1 MAEFK
6 KPLKFKTAQELQD
19 KINAYFEDCRLKEI
33 PLSITGLALAL
44 DTNRQTLINY
54 QDKDGY
60 ENIVDR
66 AKLMIENA
74 YEIRLIEN
82 GRSGDIFALKN
93 FGWTDRQEIDNNIKV
108 GKSSIDELISSID
121 NIKNENQ

>member
-1 MAEFK
+1 MEGFN
-6 KPLKFKTAQELQD
+6 KPLKFKTAQDLQN
-19 KINAYFEDCRLKEI
+19 KINAYFKECKLKEI

-54 QDKDGY
+54 QNKDGY
-60 ENIVDR
+60 ENIIDR

-74 YEIRLIEN
+74 YEIRLINN

-93 FGWTDRQEIDNNIKV
+93 FGWTDRQEIENNVTINN
-108 GKSSIDELISSID
+108 GKLDELLQQI
-121 NIKNENQ
+121 EE

>member
-19 KINAYFEDCRLKEI
+19 KINAYFKECKLKEI

-60 ENIVDR
+60 KNIVDR

>member
-19 KINAYFEDCRLKEI
+19 KINAYFEECKLKEI

-93 FGWTDRQEIDNNIKV
+93 FGWTDKQEIDNNIKV
-108 GKSSIDELISSID
+108 GKNSIDELTSSID

>member
-6 KPLKFKTAQELQD
+6 KPLKFKTAQELQN
-19 KINAYFEDCRLKEI
+19 KINAYFEECKLKEI

-60 ENIVDR
+60 KNIVDR

>member
-19 KINAYFEDCRLKEI
+19 KINAYFEECKLKEI

-93 FGWTDRQEIDNNIKV
+93 FGWTDKQEIDNNIKV
-108 GKSSIDELISSID
+108 GKNSIDELISSID

>member
-6 KPLKFKTAQELQD
+6 KPLKFKTVKELQD
-19 KINAYFEDCRLKEI
+19 KIDSYIDECKKNEI

-54 QDKDGY
+54 QDKEGY
-60 ENIVDR
+60 KNVVDR

-74 YEIRLIEN
+74 YEIRLINN

-108 GKSSIDELISSID
+108 GRSSIDELITSID
-121 NIKNENQ
+121 NIKNADK

>member
-1 MAEFK
+1 MEGFN
-6 KPLKFKTAQELQD
+6 KPLKFKTAQDLQN
-19 KINAYFEDCRLKEI
+19 KINAYFKECKLKEI

-54 QDKDGY
+54 QNKDGY
-60 ENIVDR
+60 ENIIDR

-74 YEIRLIEN
+74 YEIRLINN

-108 GKSSIDELISSID
+108 GKNSIDELISSID

>member
-19 KINAYFEDCRLKEI
+19 KINAYFEECKLKEI

-54 QDKDGY
+54 QNKDGY
-60 ENIVDR
+60 ENIIDR

-74 YEIRLIEN
+74 YEIRLINN

>member
-6 KPLKFKTAQELQD
+6 KPLKFKTAQELQN
-19 KINAYFEDCRLKEI
+19 KINAYFKECKLKEI

-60 ENIVDR
+60 KNIVDR

>member
-19 KINAYFEDCRLKEI
+19 KINAYFKECKLKEI

>member
-19 KINAYFEDCRLKEI
+19 KINAYFEECTLKEI

-54 QDKDGY
+54 QNKDGY

-74 YEIRLIEN
+74 YEIRLINN

>member
-6 KPLKFKTAQELQD
+6 KPLKFKTAEDLQN
-19 KINAYFEDCRLKEI
+19 KINVYFEDCKEQEI

-54 QDKDGY
+54 QEKDGY

-74 YEIRLIEN
+74 YEIRLINN

-93 FGWTDRQEIDNNIKV
+93 FGWADRQEIDNNIKV
-108 GKSSIDELISSID
+108 GRSSIDELITSID
-121 NIKNENQ
+121 NIKNADK

>member
-19 KINAYFEDCRLKEI
+19 KINAYFKECKLKEI

-108 GKSSIDELISSID
+108 GKNSIDELISSID
-121 NIKNENQ
+121 KIKNENQ

>member
-6 KPLKFKTAQELQD
+6 KPLKFKTAEDLQN
-19 KINAYFEDCRLKEI
+19 KINVYFEDCKEQEI

-54 QDKDGY
+54 QEKDGY

-74 YEIRLIEN
+74 YEIRLINN

-108 GKSSIDELISSID
+108 GRSSIDELITSID
-121 NIKNENQ
+121 NIKNADK

>member
-1 MAEFK
+1 MQIK
-6 KPLKFKTAQELQD
+6 K
-19 KINAYFEDCRLKEI
+19 I

-121 NIKNENQ
+121 NIKNGNQYKVL

>member
-1 MAEFK
+1 MEGFN
-6 KPLKFKTAQELQD
+6 KPLKFKNAEDLQN
-19 KINAYFEDCRLKEI
+19 KIDSYFKECKLKEI

-54 QDKDGY
+54 QNKDGY
-60 ENIVDR
+60 ENIIDR

-74 YEIRLIEN
+74 YEIRLINN

-93 FGWTDRQEIDNNIKV
+93 FGWTDKQEIDNNIKV
-108 GKSSIDELISSID
+108 GKNSIDELISSID

>member
-19 KINAYFEDCRLKEI
+19 KINAYFEECKLKEI

-74 YEIRLIEN
+74 YEIRLIVN

-108 GKSSIDELISSID
+108 GKNSIDELISSID

>member
-6 KPLKFKTAQELQD
+6 KPLKFKTAEDLQN
-19 KINAYFEDCRLKEI
+19 KINVYFEDCKEQEI

-54 QDKDGY
+54 QEKDGY

-74 YEIRLIEN
+74 YEIRLINN

-93 FGWTDRQEIDNNIKV
+93 FGWADRQEIDNNIKV
-108 GKSSIDELISSID
+108 GRSSIDELINSID
-121 NIKNENQ
+121 NIKNADK

>member
-19 KINAYFEDCRLKEI
+19 KINAYFKECKLKKI

-108 GKSSIDELISSID
+108 GKSSVDELISSID

>member
-6 KPLKFKTAQELQD
+6 KPQKFKTAQELQD
-19 KINAYFEDCRLKEI
+19 KINAYFKDCKLKEI

-108 GKSSIDELISSID
+108 GKNSIDELISSID
-121 NIKNENQ
+121 NIKNENK